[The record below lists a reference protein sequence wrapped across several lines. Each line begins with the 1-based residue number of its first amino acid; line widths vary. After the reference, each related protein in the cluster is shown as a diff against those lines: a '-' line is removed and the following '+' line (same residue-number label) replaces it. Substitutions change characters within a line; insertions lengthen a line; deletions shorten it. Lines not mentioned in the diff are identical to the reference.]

1 MTNKKNKLIDGFLDY
16 MLYNKGLSKLTIK
29 SYKVDLY
36 QFADYISHA
45 KKYKSILSST
55 TVDVQNFIGFI
66 SMQKVASKT
75 LSRKL
80 ATLKSFY
87 KYLAY
92 NDLVKMNICKN
103 IKFPKNHKR
112 LPQFLNENEVNELL
126 NYPCG
131 NSYNS
136 NRDKAILELFYG
148 TGIRVSE
155 LASIKINDI
164 DLDKCSINIKG
175 KGSKR
180 RIVLFGKGVKEII
193 IQYLKKRS
201 ENRKFI
207 SNKFLF
213 SQIRSRD
220 GKYLNHI
227 SERTIFSIVKKY
239 MKKISN
245 NEKLSPHSLRHS
257 FATHLLDN
265 GADLITVKDLLG
277 HSSLS
282 STQIYTH
289 LQIDKLKKT
298 YNQAHPHGDK

>member
-1 MTNKKNKLIDGFLDY
+1 MLEKGKEIIDNFLDY

-36 QFADYISHA
+36 QLNNYIIYEKSN
-45 KKYKSILSST
+45 KSIISCT
-55 TVDVQNFIGFI
+55 TIDLQDFI
-66 SMQKVASKT
+66 SFKSKQNVTSKT

-87 KYLAY
+87 KYLAFS
-92 NDLVKMNICKN
+92 NMIKTNICKN
-103 IKFPKNHKR
+103 IKFPKNQR
-112 LPQFLNENEVNELL
+112 ILPQFLNENEVNDLL
-126 NYPCG
+126 DYPCG

-136 NRDKAILELFYG
+136 NRDRAILELFYG
-148 TGIRVSE
+148 TGIRTSE

-164 DLDKCSINIKG
+164 DFDECTIRIKG

-180 RIVLFGKGVKEII
+180 RVVLFGKGVKEII
-193 IQYLKKRS
+193 IQYLKRRE
-201 ENRKFI
+201 ENPKYN

-213 SQIRSRD
+213 NQIRTRN

-227 SERTIFSIVKKY
+227 SVRTIFSIVKKY

-245 NEKLSPHSLRHS
+245 NEKLSPHSLRHT
-257 FATHLLDN
+257 FATHLLDK
-265 GADLITVKDLLG
+265 GADLMTVKDLLG